1 MSKKVLCAINPHSG
15 KGRSQ
20 SMLAEMQAA
29 LPDFQWV
36 VVESSSPQYFSTH
49 LGGFIDSSISAIAVF
64 GGDGTMHDVVNGLYQ
79 SNHLTTPVLLFPAG
93 TGNAFNHDL
102 ECLASSTAIERLKK
116 FELQKIDLL
125 KLSTPEQTM
134 VSFNII
140 GWGLVAQITA
150 LAERLR
156 IFGGARYTIASIL
169 KIFSNPT
176 AFATLTYSGNK
187 ESAEFSFVLLMNT
200 KHTGKGMMM
209 APYASL
215 SDGLMDVL
223 IVKKTS
229 LMNLLFLFP
238 SIYSGKHVHS
248 KLLEYKQLS
257 SITIAAT
264 DGNPLTIDGE
274 VKGRAPLSV
283 SILPLALS
291 IIK

>member
-1 MSKKVLCAINPHSG
+1 MSKKILCAINPYSG
-15 KGRSQ
+15 KGSSK
-20 SMLAEMQAA
+20 SMLAALQAA
-29 LPDFQWV
+29 LPSYQWI
-36 VVESSSPQYFSTH
+36 VVESEGPAYFTQHIGS
-49 LGGFIDSSISAIAVF
+49 FITQDIDAIAVF
-64 GGDGTMHDVVNGLYQ
+64 GGDGTMHDLVNGLYQ

-102 ECLASSTAIERLKK
+102 ECLDHLTAIERLKK
-116 FELQKIDLL
+116 FELHKIDLL
-125 KLSTPEQTM
+125 KLITPEQTM

-176 AFATLTYSGNK
+176 TFA
-187 ESAEFSFVLLMNT
+187 SAEFSFVLLMNT

-229 LMNLLFLFP
+229 LLNLLFLFP

-274 VKGRAPLSV
+274 VKGSAPLSV
-283 SILPLALS
+283 SVLPLALS

>member
-79 SNHLTTPVLLFPAG
+79 SNHLTTPILLFPAG

-229 LMNLLFLFP
+229 LLNLLFLFP

>member
-1 MSKKVLCAINPHSG
+1 MSKKILCAINPYSG
-15 KGRSQ
+15 KGSSK
-20 SMLAEMQAA
+20 SMLAALQAA
-29 LPDFQWV
+29 LPSYQWV
-36 VVESSSPQYFSTH
+36 VIASDAPSYFTQHIGS
-49 LGGFIDSSISAIAVF
+49 FITQDIDAIAVF

-79 SNHLTTPVLLFPAG
+79 SNHLSTPVLLFPAG

-102 ECLASSTAIERLKK
+102 ECLGHLTAIERLKK
-116 FELQKIDLL
+116 FELHKIDLL
-125 KLSTPEQTM
+125 KLITPEQTM

-156 IFGGARYTIASIL
+156 IFGAARYTIASIL
-169 KIFSNPT
+169 KIFTNPT
-176 AFATLTYSGNK
+176 AFATLTYADNK
-187 ESAEFSFVLLMNT
+187 ESAEFSFVLIMNT

-215 SDGLMDVL
+215 SDGLMDVI

-229 LMNLLFLFP
+229 LLNLLFLFP

-257 SITIAAT
+257 AINIAAT

-274 VKGRAPLSV
+274 VKGSAPLSV
-283 SILPLALS
+283 SVLPLALT

>member
-1 MSKKVLCAINPHSG
+1 
-15 KGRSQ
+15 
-20 SMLAEMQAA
+20 MLAALKAA
-29 LPDFQWV
+29 LPSFQWV
-36 VVESSSPQYFSTH
+36 VIASDGPSYFSQH
-49 LGGFIDSSISAIAVF
+49 IGSFIKADIDAIAVF

-79 SNHLTTPVLLFPAG
+79 SNHLTIPILLFPAG

-102 ECLASSTAIERLKK
+102 ECLDYLTAIERLKK
-116 FELQKIDLL
+116 FELHKIDLL
-125 KLSTPEQTM
+125 KLTTTEQTM

-176 AFATLTYSGNK
+176 AFATLTYADNK
-187 ESAEFSFVLLMNT
+187 ESAEFSFVLIMNT

-215 SDGLMDVL
+215 SDGLMDVI

-229 LMNLLFLFP
+229 LLNLLFLFP

-257 SITIAAT
+257 SITIAAK
-264 DGNPLTIDGE
+264 DGNSLTIDGE
-274 VKGRAPLSV
+274 VKARAPLSV
-283 SILPLALS
+283 SVLPLALT

>member
-102 ECLASSTAIERLKK
+102 ECLASSMAIERLKK

-229 LMNLLFLFP
+229 LLNLLFLFP

>member
-1 MSKKVLCAINPHSG
+1 MSKKILCAINPYSG
-15 KGRSQ
+15 KGSSK
-20 SMLAEMQAA
+20 SMLAALQAA
-29 LPDFQWV
+29 LPSFQWV
-36 VVESSSPQYFSTH
+36 VISSDGPSYFSQH
-49 LGGFIDSSISAIAVF
+49 IGSFIKADIDAIAVF

-79 SNHLTTPVLLFPAG
+79 SNHLTIPILLFPAG

-102 ECLASSTAIERLKK
+102 ECLDYLTAIERLKK
-116 FELQKIDLL
+116 FELHKIDLL
-125 KLSTPEQTM
+125 KLTTTEQTM

-169 KIFSNPT
+169 KIFTNPT
-176 AFATLTYSGNK
+176 AFATLTYADNK
-187 ESAEFSFVLLMNT
+187 ESAEFSFVLIMNT

-223 IVKKTS
+223 MVKKTS
-229 LMNLLFLFP
+229 LLNLLFLFP

-257 SITIAAT
+257 AITIAAT

-274 VKGRAPLSV
+274 VKSSAPLSV
-283 SILPLALS
+283 SVLPLALT

>member
-1 MSKKVLCAINPHSG
+1 M
-15 KGRSQ
+15 
-20 SMLAEMQAA
+20 
-29 LPDFQWV
+29 
-36 VVESSSPQYFSTH
+36 
-49 LGGFIDSSISAIAVF
+49 
-64 GGDGTMHDVVNGLYQ
+64 
-79 SNHLTTPVLLFPAG
+79 
-93 TGNAFNHDL
+93 
-102 ECLASSTAIERLKK
+102 
-116 FELQKIDLL
+116 
-125 KLSTPEQTM
+125 
-134 VSFNII
+134 
-140 GWGLVAQITA
+140 AQITA

-156 IFGGARYTIASIL
+156 IFGEARYTIASIL

-176 AFATLTYSGNK
+176 AFATLTYADNK
-187 ESAEFSFVLLMNT
+187 ESAEFSFVLIMNT

-229 LMNLLFLFP
+229 LLNLLFLFP

-257 SITIAAT
+257 AITIAAT

-274 VKGRAPLSV
+274 VKGCAPLSV
-283 SILPLALS
+283 SVLPLALT

>member
-1 MSKKVLCAINPHSG
+1 MSKKILCAINPYSG
-15 KGRSQ
+15 KGSSK
-20 SMLAEMQAA
+20 SMLAALQAA
-29 LPDFQWV
+29 LPSYQWV
-36 VVESSSPQYFSTH
+36 VIASDGPSYFSQYISS
-49 LGGFIDSSISAIAVF
+49 FIKPDIDAIAVF

-93 TGNAFNHDL
+93 TGNSFNHDL
-102 ECLASSTAIERLKK
+102 ECLDYQTAIERLKK

-125 KLSTPEQTM
+125 KLTTPEQTL

-169 KIFSNPT
+169 KIFANPT
-176 AFATLTYSGNK
+176 TFATLTYADNK
-187 ESAEFSFVLLMNT
+187 ESADFSFVLIMNT
-200 KHTGKGMMM
+200 IHTGKGMMM
-209 APYASL
+209 APNARL

-229 LMNLLFLFP
+229 LLNLLFLFP
-238 SIYSGKHVHS
+238 SIYAGKHVHS
-248 KLLEYKQLS
+248 KLLEYKQIS
-257 SITIAAT
+257 AIAISAT

-274 VKGRAPLSV
+274 VKARAPLSV
-283 SILPLALS
+283 SVLPLALT

>member
-176 AFATLTYSGNK
+176 AFATLAYSGNK

-229 LMNLLFLFP
+229 LLNLLFLFP

-248 KLLEYKQLS
+248 KLLEYIQLS

>member
-1 MSKKVLCAINPHSG
+1 MSKKILCAINPYSG
-15 KGRSQ
+15 KGSSK
-20 SMLAEMQAA
+20 SMLAALQAA
-29 LPDFQWV
+29 LPSYQWI
-36 VVESSSPQYFSTH
+36 VVESEGPAYFTQHIGS
-49 LGGFIDSSISAIAVF
+49 FITQDIDAIAVF

-79 SNHLTTPVLLFPAG
+79 SNHLATQVLLFPAG

-102 ECLASSTAIERLKK
+102 ECLDHLTAIERLKK
-116 FELQKIDLL
+116 FELHKIDLL

-169 KIFSNPT
+169 KIFSNPS
-176 AFATLTYSGNK
+176 AFATLTYADTK
-187 ESAEFSFVLLMNT
+187 ESADFSFVLLMNT

-229 LMNLLFLFP
+229 LLNLLFLFP

-274 VKGRAPLSV
+274 VKGSAPLSV
-283 SILPLALS
+283 SVLPLALS

>member
-36 VVESSSPQYFSTH
+36 VVESSTPQYFSTH

-229 LMNLLFLFP
+229 LLNLLFLFP

>member
-229 LMNLLFLFP
+229 LLNLLFLFP

-257 SITIAAT
+257 SITITAT

-274 VKGRAPLSV
+274 VKGCAPLSV
-283 SILPLALS
+283 SVLPLALS

>member
-36 VVESSSPQYFSTH
+36 VVESSTPQYFSTH

-79 SNHLTTPVLLFPAG
+79 SNHLTTPILLFPAG

-229 LMNLLFLFP
+229 LLNLLFLFP

>member
-1 MSKKVLCAINPHSG
+1 MSKKILCAINPYSG
-15 KGRSQ
+15 KGSSK
-20 SMLAEMQAA
+20 SMLAALQAA
-29 LPDFQWV
+29 LPSFQWV
-36 VVESSSPQYFSTH
+36 VISSDGPSYFSQH
-49 LGGFIDSSISAIAVF
+49 IGSFIKADIDAIAVF

-79 SNHLTTPVLLFPAG
+79 SNHLTIPILLFPAG

-102 ECLASSTAIERLKK
+102 ECLDYLTAIERLKK
-116 FELQKIDLL
+116 FELHKIDLL
-125 KLSTPEQTM
+125 KLTTTEQTM

-176 AFATLTYSGNK
+176 AFATLTYADNK
-187 ESAEFSFVLLMNT
+187 ESAEFSFVLIMNT

-215 SDGLMDVL
+215 SDGLMDVI

-229 LMNLLFLFP
+229 LLNLLFLFP

-257 SITIAAT
+257 SITIAAK
-264 DGNPLTIDGE
+264 DGNSLTIDGE
-274 VKGRAPLSV
+274 VKARAPLSV
-283 SILPLALS
+283 SVLPLALT

>member
-209 APYASL
+209 APYANL

-229 LMNLLFLFP
+229 LLNLLFLFP

>member
-1 MSKKVLCAINPHSG
+1 M
-15 KGRSQ
+15 
-20 SMLAEMQAA
+20 
-29 LPDFQWV
+29 
-36 VVESSSPQYFSTH
+36 
-49 LGGFIDSSISAIAVF
+49 
-64 GGDGTMHDVVNGLYQ
+64 
-79 SNHLTTPVLLFPAG
+79 
-93 TGNAFNHDL
+93 
-102 ECLASSTAIERLKK
+102 TAIERLKK
-116 FELQKIDLL
+116 FELHKIDLL

-169 KIFSNPT
+169 KIFSNLS
-176 AFATLTYSGNK
+176 AFATLTYADNK
-187 ESAEFSFVLLMNT
+187 ESADFSFVLIMNT

-229 LMNLLFLFP
+229 LLNLLFLFP

-274 VKGRAPLSV
+274 VKGSAPLSV
-283 SILPLALS
+283 SVLPLALT

>member
-36 VVESSSPQYFSTH
+36 VVESSGPQYFSTH

-229 LMNLLFLFP
+229 LLNLLFLFP

>member
-229 LMNLLFLFP
+229 LLNLLFLFP

-274 VKGRAPLSV
+274 VKGCAPLSV
-283 SILPLALS
+283 SVLPLALS

>member
-1 MSKKVLCAINPHSG
+1 MSKKILCAINPYSG
-15 KGRSQ
+15 KGSSK
-20 SMLAEMQAA
+20 SMLAALQAA
-29 LPDFQWV
+29 LPSYQWV
-36 VVESSSPQYFSTH
+36 VIASDGPSYFSQH
-49 LGGFIDSSISAIAVF
+49 IGSFIKPDIDAIAVF
-64 GGDGTMHDVVNGLYQ
+64 GGDGTMHDVVNGLYL

-102 ECLASSTAIERLKK
+102 ECLDPLTAIERLKK
-116 FELQKIDLL
+116 FELHKIDLL
-125 KLSTPEQTM
+125 KLITPEKTM

-156 IFGGARYTIASIL
+156 IFGEARYTIASIL

-176 AFATLTYSGNK
+176 AFATLTYADNK
-187 ESAEFSFVLLMNT
+187 ESAEFSFVLIMNT

-229 LMNLLFLFP
+229 LLNLLFLFP

-257 SITIAAT
+257 AITIAAT

-274 VKGRAPLSV
+274 VKARAPLSV
-283 SILPLALS
+283 SVLPLALI

>member
-1 MSKKVLCAINPHSG
+1 
-15 KGRSQ
+15 
-20 SMLAEMQAA
+20 
-29 LPDFQWV
+29 
-36 VVESSSPQYFSTH
+36 
-49 LGGFIDSSISAIAVF
+49 
-64 GGDGTMHDVVNGLYQ
+64 
-79 SNHLTTPVLLFPAG
+79 
-93 TGNAFNHDL
+93 
-102 ECLASSTAIERLKK
+102 
-116 FELQKIDLL
+116 
-125 KLSTPEQTM
+125 
-134 VSFNII
+134 
-140 GWGLVAQITA
+140 

-229 LMNLLFLFP
+229 LLNLLFLFP